1 MYKIDNDE
9 DLQIDIKELY
19 ENYNDYLNKDLR
31 KILKKILNTKPE
43 FITDKERDIIED
55 FYENM
60 NNLVETMV
68 QIRYKIDLIH

>member
-9 DLQIDIKELY
+9 DFQIDIKELY

-55 FYENM
+55 YYYYM

-68 QIRYKIDLIH
+68 LIRHKIDFID